1 MPVWIVQSK
10 FETDRTKGMTM
21 ELEGK
26 KALVTGGTSGIGRE
40 VAKQLAA
47 LGAEVFASGRDVGRG
62 AETVAEIEAVGR
74 TAHFVAADL
83 ADFGA
88 IAGLAEEVGEV
99 DVLVNNA
106 GIFDFAPTPD
116 ESQENF
122 QAMFD
127 VNVRAPYFLTAALA
141 PKMAGRGGGSI
152 VNVSTMVAEL
162 GMPGSSA
169 YAATKAALASLTRT
183 WAGEFAGFGVR
194 VNAVTVGPTQTGGTS
209 AMSADELSFV
219 TGLTKLG
226 RTAHPTEIAEA
237 ITFLASPRA
246 SYVTGANVAVDGGAT
261 AVMG

>member
-1 MPVWIVQSK
+1 
-10 FETDRTKGMTM
+10 M

-47 LGAEVFASGRDVGRG
+47 LGAEVVISGRDAARG
-62 AETVAEIEAVGR
+62 AEAVAEIKGAGG
-74 TAHFVAADL
+74 TARFAAADL
-83 ADFGA
+83 GDFGA
-88 IAGLAEEVGEV
+88 IGKLAEEVGEV

-116 ESQENF
+116 ESRENF
-122 QAMFD
+122 EAMFD

-141 PKMAGRGGGSI
+141 PQMAGRGGGSI

-183 WAGEFAGFGVR
+183 WAGEFAGFNVR
-194 VNAVTVGPTQTGGTS
+194 VNAVTVGPTETGGTS
-209 AMSADELSFV
+209 AMSADEVAFV
-219 TGLTKLG
+219 TSLTKLG
-226 RTAHPTEIAEA
+226 RTAAPAEIAEA
-237 ITFLASPRA
+237 IVFLASPRA
-246 SYVTGANVAVDGGAT
+246 SYVTGANLAVDAGAT

>member
-1 MPVWIVQSK
+1 
-10 FETDRTKGMTM
+10 M

-40 VAKQLAA
+40 VANQLAS
-47 LGAEVFASGRDVGRG
+47 LGAEVAVSGRDAARG
-62 AETVAEIEAVGR
+62 AETVAAIEAAGGKAR
-74 TAHFVAADL
+74 FVAADL
-83 ADFGA
+83 ADFVA
-88 IAGLAEEVGEV
+88 IGRLAEEVGEV
-99 DVLVNNA
+99 DILVNNA
-106 GIFDFAPTPD
+106 GIFDFKPTPD
-116 ESQENF
+116 ESRENF
-122 QAMFD
+122 EAMFD

-141 PKMAGRGGGSI
+141 PKMAGRGGAI

-194 VNAVTVGPTQTGGTS
+194 VNTVTVGPTATGGTS
-209 AMSADELSFV
+209 AMSDDEVAFV
-219 TGLTKLG
+219 TGLTKLA
-226 RTAHPTEIAEA
+226 RTAEPQEIAAA

-246 SYVTGANVAVDGGAT
+246 SYITGANVAVDGGAT

>member
-1 MPVWIVQSK
+1 
-10 FETDRTKGMTM
+10 M

-47 LGAEVFASGRDVGRG
+47 LGAEVVISGRDAGRG
-62 AETVAEIEAVGR
+62 AEAIAAIEAAGGSGR
-74 TAHFVAADL
+74 FVAADL

-88 IAGLAEEVGEV
+88 IARLAEGVGEV

-116 ESQENF
+116 ESQASFE
-122 QAMFD
+122 AMFD

-194 VNAVTVGPTQTGGTS
+194 VNAVTVGPTRTGGAG
-209 AMSADELSFV
+209 AMSDDEVAFV

-226 RTAHPTEIAEA
+226 RTADPTEIAEA
-237 ITFLASPRA
+237 IVFLASPRA
-246 SYVTGANVAVDGGAT
+246 SYVTGANLAVDAGAT

>member
-1 MPVWIVQSK
+1 
-10 FETDRTKGMTM
+10 M

-26 KALVTGGTSGIGRE
+26 VALVTGGTSGIGRE
-40 VAKQLAA
+40 AAKQLAG
-47 LGAEVFASGRDVGRG
+47 LGAEVVISGRDAARG
-62 AETVAEIEAVGR
+62 AEAIAEIEAAGGR
-74 TAHFVAADL
+74 PRFIAADL
-83 ADFGA
+83 GEFAA
-88 IAGLAEEVGEV
+88 IGNLAAEVGEV

-116 ESQENF
+116 ESRESF

-127 VNVRAPYFLTAALA
+127 VNVRAPYFLTGALA

-162 GMPGSSA
+162 GMAGSSA

-194 VNAVTVGPTQTGGTS
+194 VNAVTVGPTQTAGTS
-209 AMSADELSFV
+209 AMSDDEVASV
-219 TGLTKLG
+219 TSLTKLG
-226 RTAHPTEIAEA
+226 RTAAPAEIAEA
-237 ITFLASPRA
+237 IVFLASPRA
-246 SYVTGANVAVDGGAT
+246 SYVTGANLAVDAGAT

>member
-1 MPVWIVQSK
+1 
-10 FETDRTKGMTM
+10 M
-21 ELEGK
+21 ELDGK

-40 VAKQLAA
+40 VAKHLAA
-47 LGAEVFASGRDVGRG
+47 LGAEVYVSGRDARRG
-62 AETVAEIEAVGR
+62 AESVAEIEGAGGR
-74 TAHFVAADL
+74 AHFVAADL
-83 ADFGA
+83 SDYDA
-88 IAGLAEEVGEV
+88 IGRLAEEVGEV

-106 GIFDFAPTPD
+106 GIFDFAPTP
-116 ESQENF
+116 EETRRSYE
-122 QAMFD
+122 AMFD

-141 PKMAGRGGGSI
+141 PRMAGRSGGAI

-194 VNAVTVGPTQTGGTS
+194 VNAVTVGPTATEGND
-209 AMSADELSFV
+209 AMSADEIAFV

-226 RTAHPTEIAEA
+226 RRAEPREIAA
-237 ITFLASPRA
+237 TIAFLASPRA
-246 SYVTGANVAVDGGAT
+246 SYITGANVAVDGGAT

>member
-1 MPVWIVQSK
+1 
-10 FETDRTKGMTM
+10 M
-21 ELEGK
+21 ELDGK

-40 VAKQLAA
+40 VAKGLAA
-47 LGAEVFASGRDVGRG
+47 LGAEVAVSGRDAARG
-62 AETVAEIEAVGR
+62 AEAVAEIEATGGKAR
-74 TAHFVAADL
+74 FVAADL
-83 ADFGA
+83 ADFDSIGR
-88 IAGLAEEVGEV
+88 LAAEVGEV
-99 DVLVNNA
+99 DILVNNA
-106 GIFDFAPTPD
+106 GIFDFAPTPE
-116 ESQENF
+116 ESLAGF

-141 PKMAGRGGGSI
+141 PKMAGRGGGAI

-194 VNAVTVGPTQTGGTS
+194 VNAVTVGPTQSGGTS
-209 AMSADELSFV
+209 AMSEEEVGFV
-219 TGLTKLG
+219 VGLTKLG
-226 RTAHPTEIAEA
+226 RIAEA
-237 ITFLASPRA
+237 REIADSIVFLASPRA

>member
-1 MPVWIVQSK
+1 
-10 FETDRTKGMTM
+10 M

-40 VAKQLAA
+40 VANQLAA
-47 LGAEVFASGRDVGRG
+47 LGAEVTISGRDAARG
-62 AETVAEIEAVGR
+62 AETVAQIDAAGGKAR
-74 TAHFVAADL
+74 FVAADL

-88 IAGLAEEVGEV
+88 IARLAEEVGEV
-99 DVLVNNA
+99 DILVNNA

-116 ESQENF
+116 ETRENF
-122 QAMFD
+122 EAMFD

-141 PKMAGRGGGSI
+141 PKMAGRGGGAI

-194 VNAVTVGPTQTGGTS
+194 VNVVTVGPTATGGTS
-209 AMSADELSFV
+209 AMSPDELAFV

-226 RTAHPTEIAEA
+226 RTAEPAEIAAA

-246 SYVTGANVAVDGGAT
+246 SYITGANVAVDGGAT

>member
-1 MPVWIVQSK
+1 ME
-10 FETDRTKGMTM
+10 FEC
-21 ELEGK
+21 K

-47 LGAEVFASGRDVGRG
+47 LGAEVLISGRDGARG
-62 AETVAEIEAVGR
+62 AEAVADFEAAGGSAR
-74 TAHFVAADL
+74 FVAADL
-83 ADFGA
+83 ADFEA
-88 IAGLAEEVGEV
+88 IARLAEEVGEI
-99 DVLVNNA
+99 DILVNNA

-116 ESQENF
+116 ETRENYES
-122 QAMFD
+122 MFD

-183 WAGEFAGFGVR
+183 WAGEFASFGVR
-194 VNAVTVGPTQTGGTS
+194 VNAVTVGPTQTGG
-209 AMSADELSFV
+209 ADGMSEEEVGFV
-219 TGLTKLG
+219 VGLTKLG
-226 RTAHPTEIAEA
+226 RIAQPAEIADA
-237 ITFLASPRA
+237 IVFLASSRA

-261 AVMG
+261 AVMS